1 MSDMKYT
8 IKDLKGINGYQFMQ
22 VMYFLL
28 RSAYY
33 TPETNSQHK
42 RIEDFFKYVGEL
54 EGDELEIFLTKIAT
68 ICGDLSDD
76 YWKIIL
82 KNVELNGSPLIP
94 ESIPNIPASDLVYI
108 VREGM
113 KKVLAIKL
121 PF

>member
-1 MSDMKYT
+1 MLDTKYA

-54 EGDELEIFLTKIAT
+54 EGDELETFLTKIAT
-68 ICGDLSDD
+68 ICGDLSED
-76 YWKIIL
+76 YWRIIL
-82 KNVELNGSPLIP
+82 KNVEVNGSPLIP

>member
-1 MSDMKYT
+1 MNKEDYT
-8 IKDLKGINGYQFMQ
+8 IQDLKGIYGYQFMQ

-54 EGDELEIFLTKIAT
+54 KGEELDAFLNKIPT
-68 ICGDLSDD
+68 ICGDLEDK
-76 YWKIIL
+76 YWTIIL
-82 KNVELNGSPLIP
+82 KNVNYKGSPVIP
-94 ESIPNIPASDLVYI
+94 ESIGTIPVDILVYI

-113 KKVLAIKL
+113 KKVLAINL